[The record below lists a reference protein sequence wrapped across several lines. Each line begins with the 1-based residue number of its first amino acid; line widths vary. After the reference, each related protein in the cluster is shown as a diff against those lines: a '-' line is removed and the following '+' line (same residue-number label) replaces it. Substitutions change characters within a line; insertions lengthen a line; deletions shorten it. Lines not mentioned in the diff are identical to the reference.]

1 MIIGVGFDLASV
13 QFWAEALDDPTTS
26 VIEGTFTAEERAH
39 AVSGPVPPAERF
51 ASRFAAKEAFTKAI
65 TSGRHDMPPIL
76 PKIDPK
82 DIEVCKDAWGRP
94 RLVLHGGADRLAQEF
109 GVTQIWLSLTHENDV
124 AGAMV
129 ILEGEIPHP

>member
-26 VIEGTFTAEERAH
+26 VIEGTFTEEERAH
-39 AVSGPVPPAERF
+39 AVSVQCHRRTF
-51 ASRFAAKEAFTKAI
+51 CLRFAAKEAFTKAI

-76 PKIDPK
+76 PNIEPK

-94 RLVLHGGADRLAQEF
+94 RLVLHGGAEKLAEAF
-109 GVTQIWLSLTHENDV
+109 GVTQIWLSLTHENDM

-129 ILEGEIPHP
+129 ILEGEVRLP